1 MSTQSVSNE
10 NIVVLNNNY
19 QYDSSK
25 QTENALWVDL
35 NNVMS
40 VKRDKTIYA
49 VRARN
54 TFDFTQ
60 GINNTVFFANTSTAY
75 QKQQTLSGDY
85 LYGTTFTSNIYRGF
99 GTDLTGSAENIFMT
113 APANVYGNL
122 SADVNANLTQ
132 LGIGGSL
139 LEKNFAYNVNGYV
152 NNTINVQSNVCIYGN
167 LSNANQLNSV
177 NNGLPSSF
185 NTVITGNSA
194 GMSIQ
199 AASGSLYSN
208 VDGNTCYQRIFYN
221 TDNRTQWNRLINA
234 TINGNVC
241 VNASVDPCDQVGNPN
256 PIFQSNTVLTTASVQ
271 TNEAYR
277 HQFQLRK
284 NNNSLAYQDPIYI
297 ARVSRFGKN
306 LSDLSGGI
314 IASNVSLHSFT
325 GNFAASLPG
334 DNSLYAK
341 GNTISSINIT
351 GNINNPGVKVFNSNF
366 LTGNLY
372 NTASSEGNFNGN
384 RIDNLPFAASNNQ
397 FLKIES
403 WTGATIADYVTGGP
417 GFSDTNGNISSTGTF
432 QKGDHPG
439 FVQANVSLNQGYI
452 LLDRINFQSSPS
464 NYIKSSQVFSANGSE
479 DWTEADYVNTGTS
492 GFDNQ
497 TVFQNYQNLW
507 FQTEMY
513 TTNTPNESEISA
525 KYIVITGLNNISAS
539 NWNTVS
545 LMTPNSISMPTPS
558 GNPNLNYLNSG
569 NTVNLLLCQGSLSMA
584 NYTYVNNKTLT
595 GVNYL
600 TSVPSFV
607 SNVSLPNGNITL
619 SANVM
624 ETSGDILGTVPAT
637 FQFNN
642 SSLSVNTTSNYNFI
656 FSGNTSVNQTVV
668 LNSNVVM
675 TVNSANSFISSCWN
689 YNNVS
694 ANIYGTPG
702 FSANICSNVMIL
714 YGENPALINNQ
725 LVPTLSLNS
734 PLANE
739 NIQYNLEFVHATGQ
753 TSSTTSTPS
762 AGNYGFSP
770 NIGPTPSTGPS
781 VAYTNANQLSATV
794 LNQNKSIN
802 SMQLPDVAFTEY
814 TFPGGYSQQFTDV
827 GNVIPNMEAGTN
839 FNTNYIVPSA
849 LLNTNSG
856 LTYNCEFLTNDSF
869 LNILASYTSPLASN
883 NNIHEVICYNF
894 QYRYGVSSVTN
905 LDISNDVLL
914 NGSTFLP
921 ENLFSALGSGGVNP
935 VDISGPLQAA
945 PVSCYV
951 YENLDNSNGNVYPEQ
966 VYPFCLTNND
976 NTLVSG
982 TTVNNLFPGF
992 VWRQLSLNNH
1002 NYFVNKGDNQ
1012 VDFLLPNNAQSLQ
1025 TAQLVI
1031 NSVDTVAGTMKVGL
1045 TAGQTTINPKLISIN
1060 PIVHGTTGGLN
1071 VNFATPV
1078 VCGVQGEPNTYVIFM
1093 IQCDMT
1099 TGGLV
1104 SGLSLPATINVNIN
1118 NKNSNQVNEVL
1129 CNTALRVVDSNGNLN
1144 TAITGDYLFSA
1155 PVSMFTYATSVSPS
1169 QANSATMSLNVFS
1182 VPSNNS
1188 IVSFLYQQNLIQ
1200 EMLAYKSQNYNIN
1213 SLGTGY
1219 IASSQSSTNFASF
1232 LSNANNQNAI
1242 ADTNCPY
1249 NMTIPALSTRY
1260 YLDGLTSG
1268 IFIDISSASGN
1279 NGFTSAMPKLT
1290 VYRSVEWV
1298 LKRTTSTNANQIV
1311 GRGLLSKSSQN
1322 PASSMQNYIIY
1333 ENLLGNNLPG
1343 SGYLHNIF
1351 ANLNDLSTRCV
1362 LQSIQTNSL
1371 ILNGTANKN
1380 NWQINTKGDDLNIT
1394 LVKVLPTN
1402 SASIT
1407 STVKQATIHLSS
1419 SGISIDLGLLFAPAG
1434 SGTTYA
1440 NTIGIITLGP
1450 MRGFTYN
1457 PTNGSG
1463 LDITQSSFT
1472 YLIQPDNYALVQSL
1486 PAPNAPTTYQVM
1498 TYQNV
1503 AFTQETQVTTTDN
1516 PDSAI
1521 ETSSLTLSLSN
1532 ASLAYQYLGS
1542 PQGQYLSPALSSSS
1556 FVLIGTY
1563 SNNGYGQVQY
1573 TINDFTS
1580 NYETELE
1587 TLSIDSSSQNLAI
1600 LGDSTQ
1606 DAWQVPS
1613 TNTGTTSQPI
1623 NIKWDPAAVWN
1634 PTTTSYDGKY
1644 YFVLNE
1650 ANPTVDR
1657 FYFRGVGEDS
1667 LPTQLAGATTLLL
1680 YTGLR
1685 PLVLNVLDVKSNST
1699 SLQNVITSAST
1710 FIWNGLDVDSTA
1722 TLNRTPNIFTST
1734 ALSVATTL
1742 GGSLSAQYYQIV
1754 LTNASA
1760 ATQGQ
1765 HIYFRANEYTPTNL
1779 WLSPSQSYQS
1789 IIQNQ
1794 NFFGSYVNAS
1804 SLFDTLRL
1812 NVVRDSG
1819 INTTYNLSSTMRT
1832 PLENPQKSDDDIISD
1847 AITNGV
1853 PYGSSNNL
1861 LFINNGSASFTLSGG
1876 DNPQNFGDMCTLTI
1890 QGYLPTL
1897 ASGNGNGFQLNIQ
1910 PSTLTLYTAL
1920 DINDNGEI
1928 DISQN
1933 NNVNQNINGLTTE
1946 FGLQNMYS
1954 ELNFKLPY
1962 GTSQYLKPAV
1972 LTSWTLDRNFHSV
1985 PGAPFDMNLNN
1996 LFAVGYNL
2004 DCFFTIRNNIAA
2016 EFDVIT
2022 IATAATTNPD
2032 GTSVNNLVVQA
2043 NTAPLIIANPND
2055 WARSIS
2061 SGAGVVV
2068 NPGDT
2073 LLDRSGLTFK
2083 LKSGT
2088 TIVNARD
2095 IVRLYVDNTIAANT
2109 LEWSV
2114 SVAGQAAKTYQLSA
2128 YDQDRYSALLDEQ
2141 LYISNSFN

>member
-75 QKQQTLSGDY
+75 QKQQTTSGDY

-99 GTDLTGSAENIFMT
+99 GTNLNGDAQNIFMT

-122 SADVNANLTQ
+122 SAAINANLTQ

-139 LEKNFAYNVNGYV
+139 LETNFAYNVNGYL
-152 NNTINVQSNVCIYGN
+152 NNTINVQSNVRIFGN
-167 LSNANQLNSV
+167 LSNANQLA
-177 NNGLPSSF
+177 GLPSSF
-185 NTVITGNSA
+185 NTVITGNSV
-194 GMSIQ
+194 GMTIQ
-199 AASGSLYSN
+199 AASGTTAN
-208 VDGNTCYQRIFYN
+208 VDGNTCYQKIFYN

-256 PIFQSNTVLTTASVQ
+256 PIFTSNTTLTTASVQ

-306 LSDLSGGI
+306 LSDNLGGI
-314 IASNVSLHSFT
+314 VASNVSLHSFT

-366 LTGNLY
+366 LTGNL
-372 NTASSEGNFNGN
+372 SIFNGI
-384 RIDNLPFAASNNQ
+384 RIDNATPSNNQ

-417 GFSDTNGNISSTGTF
+417 SFSDTNGNILSTGTF

-464 NYIKSSQVFSANGSE
+464 NYIKSSQVFSAYGS
-479 DWTEADYVNTGTS
+479 DAWVSPSSTYTT
-492 GFDNQ
+492 FDNQ
-497 TVFQNYQNLW
+497 TVFQKYQNLW

-513 TTNTPNESEISA
+513 TTNTPNDSEISA
-525 KYIVITGLNNISAS
+525 KYIVITGGNISAS

-569 NTVNLLLCQGSLSMA
+569 NTVNLFLCQGSLSMA

-607 SNVSLPNGNITL
+607 STVSLPNGNITL

-624 ETSGDILGTVPAT
+624 ESSGNIIGTVPAT
-637 FQFNN
+637 VQFNN
-642 SSLSVNTTSNYNFI
+642 STLNVNKTYNYNFI
-656 FSGNTSVNQTVV
+656 FSGNTTVNQTVV

-675 TVNSANSFISSCWN
+675 PVNSANSFISSCWN

-694 ANIYGTPG
+694 ANIYGTPS

-714 YGENPALINNQ
+714 YGENPALINGES
-725 LVPTLSLNS
+725 VPTLSLNS

-739 NIQYNLEFVHATGQ
+739 NIQYNLEFIHATGQ
-753 TSSTTSTPS
+753 TSSVTSTPG
-762 AGNYGFSP
+762 AGNYGFGP
-770 NIGPTPSTGPS
+770 NIGPNPSTGAN
-781 VAYTNANQLSATV
+781 VAYTNANQLSSTV
-794 LNQNKSIN
+794 LNKNKSIN
-802 SMQLPDVAFTEY
+802 SMQLPDVAYTEY
-814 TFPGGYSQQFTDV
+814 TFPGGESQRFTDV
-827 GNVIPNMEAGTN
+827 GNVIPNMDVGVN
-839 FNTNYIVPSA
+839 FNTNYVVPSA

-856 LTYNCEFLTNDSF
+856 LTQNCEFLTNDSF

-921 ENLFSALGSGGVNP
+921 ENLFSALGTGGVNP

-966 VYPFCLTNND
+966 VYPFCLTKND

-1025 TAQLVI
+1025 SAQLVI

-1045 TAGQTTINPKLISIN
+1045 FAGQTTINPKLISIS
-1060 PIVHGTTGGLN
+1060 PIVHG
-1071 VNFATPV
+1071 VNSNGPVYATPV

-1093 IQCDMT
+1093 IECAGSSST
-1099 TGGLV
+1099 SGLV
-1104 SGLSLPATINVNIN
+1104 SDLSLPATINVKIN
-1118 NKNSNQVNEVL
+1118 NTNSNQVNEVL
-1129 CNTALRVVDSNGNLN
+1129 CNTALRVVNSNGNLN
-1144 TAITGDYLFSA
+1144 TSITGDYLFSA

-1169 QANSATMSLNVFS
+1169 QAGSATMSLNVFS
-1182 VPSNNS
+1182 VPANNS

-1200 EMLAYKSQNYNIN
+1200 KMLAYKSQNYNIN

-1232 LSNANNQNAI
+1232 LSNANNQNAT
-1242 ADTNCPY
+1242 ADTNWPY

-1268 IFIDISSASGN
+1268 IFIDISSASDN
-1279 NGFTSAMPKLT
+1279 NFTSAMPKLT
-1290 VYRSVEWV
+1290 VYRAVEWV
-1298 LKRTTSTNANQIV
+1298 LKRTTSTNTNQIV

-1351 ANLNDLSTRCV
+1351 ANLNDLCTRCV

-1402 SASIT
+1402 SASIA
-1407 STVKQATIHLSS
+1407 STVKQATINLSS
-1419 SGISIDLGLLFAPAG
+1419 SGIAIDLGLLFAPAG

-1486 PAPNAPTTYQVM
+1486 PAPNALTTGQVM

-1503 AFTQETQVTTTDN
+1503 AFTQETQVTTKDN
-1516 PDSAI
+1516 LDNAI
-1521 ETSSLTLSLSN
+1521 KTANLTLSLSN
-1532 ASLAYQYLGS
+1532 ASLAYQYLVS
-1542 PQGQYLSPALSSSS
+1542 PQGQYLSPTLSTSS
-1556 FVLIGTY
+1556 FVQIGTY
-1563 SNNGYGQVQY
+1563 TNNGYGQVQY

-1587 TLSIDSSSQNLAI
+1587 TLSIDSSSTNLAI

-1606 DAWQVPS
+1606 NAWQVPS
-1613 TNTGTTSQPI
+1613 SNNPTTQGPV
-1623 NIKWDPAAVWN
+1623 NIKWDPTAAFN
-1634 PTTTSYDGKY
+1634 AGKY

-1650 ANPTVDR
+1650 NTPTVDR
-1657 FYFRGVGEDS
+1657 FYFRGTGEAS
-1667 LPTQLAGATTLLL
+1667 LPTQLEGATTLLL

-1685 PLVLNVLDVKSNST
+1685 PLILNVLNVKSNST
-1699 SLQNVITSAST
+1699 SLQSVITSASI
-1710 FIWNGLDVDSTA
+1710 FNWNGLDVNDTV
-1722 TLNRTPNIFTST
+1722 TVPNIFTST
-1734 ALSVATTL
+1734 NTSVATTL

-1754 LTNASA
+1754 LTNHYA
-1760 ATQGQ
+1760 AAQGQ
-1765 HIYFRANEYTPTNL
+1765 SILFRASEYTPNVS
-1779 WLSPSQSYQS
+1779 WLSKYSS
-1789 IIQNQ
+1789 INQNQ

-1812 NVVRDSG
+1812 NIGRDSG
-1819 INTTYNLSSTMRT
+1819 INTTYNLSSTMRS

-1847 AITNGV
+1847 AITNDV

-1876 DNPQNFGDMCTLTI
+1876 SNPQNFGDMCTITI

-1928 DISQN
+1928 DFSQN

-1962 GTSQYLKPAV
+1962 GTSQYLRPAV

-2032 GTSVNNLVVQA
+2032 GTIVNNLVVQA

-2061 SGAGVVV
+2061 LGAGVVV

-2088 TIVNARD
+2088 TNVVAGD

-2114 SVAGQAAKTYQLSA
+2114 TVANKAPKTYQLSA

-2141 LYISNSFN
+2141 LYISNSFNNEN